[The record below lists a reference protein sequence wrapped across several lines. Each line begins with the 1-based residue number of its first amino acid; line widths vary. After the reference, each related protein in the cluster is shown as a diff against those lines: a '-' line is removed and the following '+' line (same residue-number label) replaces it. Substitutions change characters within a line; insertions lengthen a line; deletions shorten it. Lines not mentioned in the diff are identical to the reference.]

1 VVDAS
6 FAHHCTTTAPALPRT
21 SCLRGLPILGTK
33 PSFVRLTA
41 TPSQA

>member
-6 FAHHCTTTAPALPRT
+6 FAHDCTTTAPALRT